1 MQDISR
7 ISSTNLNSN
16 LFTNSIG
23 NSSINNKQVT
33 DAKNSKLE
41 FLDVMNNTLNK
52 VNESQVNA
60 SNMIEGFIKGEDL
73 AMHDVMLAVQE
84 SQMSMQLMLELRNK
98 LYEAYQEVNRVQL

>member
-1 MQDISR
+1 MQSISG
-7 ISSTNLNSN
+7 INSLNLNSN
-16 LFTNSIG
+16 LFTNSIE
-23 NSSINNKQVT
+23 NSSIDNKQVI
-33 DAKNSKLE
+33 DDKKSNLE
-41 FLDVMNNTLNK
+41 FLDVMNNTLDK

-60 SNMIEGFIKGEDL
+60 NNMVEGFIKGEDL